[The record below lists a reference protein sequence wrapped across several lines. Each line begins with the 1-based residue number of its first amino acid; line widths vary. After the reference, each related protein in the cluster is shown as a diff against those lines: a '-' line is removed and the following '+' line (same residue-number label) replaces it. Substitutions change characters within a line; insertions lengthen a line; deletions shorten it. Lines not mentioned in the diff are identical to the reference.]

1 MKKTLLCFL
10 LLFTSFIYSQ
20 ANDIVHC
27 AGDNNFDLSKQKT
40 LLIGNLDPD
49 QTNVS
54 YHLSLVD
61 AVNNTNA
68 IANPS
73 NYNTAAV
80 STTIYARIDNKG
92 TITTSSF
99 NIKVTPALTIKAT
112 NTSILCSGDNT
123 AELTVT
129 VSGGSGQ
136 YFYSLN
142 GGTFVSNN
150 VFKNLAAG
158 NHSIKVLDAV
168 SGCPTTIIYAITAP
182 TILSATTLISGN
194 TATITATGG
203 NAPYQYSLDGVSYQS
218 NNIFTLS
225 PGTYTLMVRDSLGCI
240 TTIQATILP
249 TLTVS
254 SIFVTE
260 FSCSRDM
267 LTMAITATGGKA
279 PYTYSLDGKP
289 YQTNNSY
296 SDIFAGNH
304 IISVKDASSTIN
316 SKGIF
321 IAPYL
326 PLKLSLSTTNTSCYG
341 TNDGKAEIIVSD
353 GKAPYLYSLD
363 NGPFESN
370 NIFAN
375 LSPGYHTATV
385 KDATGCTIKSDVVIE
400 MTSIVEILESV
411 TNAGL
416 DNNDGQI
423 KINASGGKAPYS
435 YTLVDNVG
443 TTIKGPQTSNIFS
456 GLSAGTYQAQVTDSN
471 GCFYTRSTIKVVQS
485 TLAANVAVNAITCEN
500 PKGSITIT
508 ATGGVPPYRYSL
520 NDGAYSSVNVFND
533 LTPQTYTVKV
543 RDAQN
548 VRISLSAIV
557 TQSTPLT
564 LSTKVST
571 AIFCNGAS
579 TGSILSTPS
588 GGKSPYTY
596 SLDGITFQSSRYF
609 LDLKAGTYNIT
620 TKDANNCIAVSSIT
634 LSEPSPLSA
643 TYEVV
648 NDQNIF
654 IYPKGGS
661 NLYTFY
667 LTNTTT
673 GVQYGPET
681 VGAFTKVPP
690 GLYTIYVGDS
700 DCDFTITGIKIE
712 ASQSTTLSAVST
724 VDPPGCLSFARI
736 TVDAM
741 GGKTPYQYS
750 INNGATYSSSNI
762 FTSLNAGT
770 YTVKVKDADL
780 NTTTHN
786 VVINPVPSAPTIEA
800 IVKNITCQGS
810 KNGSITVKGIGGSG
824 RYLYKIN
831 GGIQQN
837 FDTFSNLAPGN
848 YIIEVQDMNI
858 CTSTMTV
865 TVTEPQALNVT
876 AKIGLNQTITAT
888 ATGGSAPYSYA
899 LENDNGV
906 VIAAPQ
912 SSNVFSNL
920 ANGLYTV
927 KVIDANA
934 CSISVSNINVIP
946 FTTLSASVTATNITC
961 SSPTGTIKINATDGI
976 QPYQYSLD
984 NGAYVSSNVF
994 ENLTAKNYSIKVKDA
1009 QNTVL
1014 DLTTTVAQTTLLTV
1028 SANIETGIN
1037 CPGNATGLIKA
1048 TANGGAEPYQYSID
1062 GINFKSNRYFQN
1074 LSAGNYNITVK
1085 DNNGCLA
1092 TTSTLILAEPSPIS
1106 GTYKIVNEENI
1117 VLNGSGGDSNLYTY
1131 YLENTVTGTKLGP
1144 DTTGRFTKL
1153 AVGTY
1158 NATINN
1164 SNGCSFQIPGIKIE
1178 TPTSTNLTVA
1188 TFSDPVTCTFKGRI
1202 TILAKGGKAPYQYSL
1217 NNGETY
1223 SSSNIIVGLTPNYA
1237 YPIVVRDADLNTV
1250 TDQIIVE
1257 NASSPPFSTAIV
1269 KNVSCPGN
1277 NDGIIKVIPTYEK
1290 GALSYSLNGGTVG
1303 NSDTF
1308 ENLKPGIYG
1317 ITVYNQNSCWYYFTA
1332 TVKEAVALTATVTI
1346 GTNNSITA
1354 TVTGGT
1360 APYSYALENE
1370 NGVTVATPQSS
1381 STFTNLIAGHYTL
1394 KVIDAN
1400 TCSVTV
1406 SNINIIEVPKLVAT
1420 ATITNV
1426 NCNASGSITIHA
1438 TGGTGPYQYSIDG
1451 GINYSSSNIFT
1462 GLIAGNYIGKIKDSQ
1477 NTVFSLSLE
1486 ITAATP
1492 LQLTATLTTLQTCS
1506 SPATI
1511 QATATGG
1518 LAPYTYAVNGGIYS
1532 ASNTFNV
1539 NGGTHVISVKD
1550 SNGCVENIS
1559 ITVTDPTPIIANISI
1574 ENQTATIT
1582 ASGGTGIYLYAISP
1596 NLNVFSASNKFTNL
1610 TAGEYIII
1618 VQDQIGCYVTF
1629 NFTINPP
1636 APSLEGKNSITISF
1650 KPGQTLADVVVE
1662 GDNIKWYST
1671 SGSGTGK
1678 ATGKANEIPLPLTTA
1693 LLDGVTYYA
1702 SQTINGIESKDRLAV
1717 TAKLNGALATPD
1729 FNLTSFQFYPNPV
1742 KDILTIKNDS
1752 AIDEVQ
1758 IIDASGKSVL
1768 FKKINDL
1775 HSEIDLSNLSSGV
1788 YILKVKAENKQKTL
1802 KFVKK

>member
-27 AGDNNFDLSKQKT
+27 AGDNNFDLSKQKIY
-40 LLIGNLDPD
+40 LIGNLDPD
-49 QTNVS
+49 QTTVS
-54 YHLSLVD
+54 YHLSLAD

-99 NIKVTPALTIKAT
+99 NVKVTPAVNIIAT
-112 NTSILCSGDNT
+112 NSPILCSGNT
-123 AELTVT
+123 ATLTVT

-142 GGTFVSNN
+142 GAAFVSSN
-150 VFKNLAAG
+150 VFTNVAAG

-168 SGCPTTIIYAITAP
+168 AGCSTTIIYTITAP

-203 NAPYQYSLDGVSYQS
+203 KASYQYSLDGVNYQS

-225 PGTYTLMVRDSLGCI
+225 PGTYTIMVKDSLGCI
-240 TTIQATILP
+240 TAIQATILP
-249 TLTVS
+249 ALTVS
-254 SIFVTE
+254 STFVTE
-260 FSCSRDM
+260 FSCSMDM
-267 LTMAITATGGKA
+267 LTMVITATGGKA

-296 SDIFAGNH
+296 SGIFAGNH
-304 IISVKDASSTIN
+304 TIAVKDALNTVS

-326 PLKLSLSTTNTSCYG
+326 PLKLSLNTTATTCYG
-341 TNDGKAEIIVSD
+341 GNDGKVEINVTG
-353 GKAPYLYSLD
+353 GKLPYLYSID
-363 NGPFESN
+363 NGPLVSTNVFS
-370 NIFAN
+370 N
-375 LSPGYHTATV
+375 LSPSYHTISV
-385 KDATGCTIKSDVVIE
+385 KDATGCYIQSDVVIG
-400 MTSIVEILESV
+400 MASPVEILESV

-435 YTLVDNVG
+435 YSLKDNVG
-443 TTIKGPQTSNIFS
+443 TTLKGPQTSNIFS
-456 GLSAGTYQAQVTDSN
+456 GLSAGLYQAQVTDSN
-471 GCFYTRSTIKVVQS
+471 GCFYTRSSIKVLQS
-485 TLAANVAVNAITCEN
+485 TLAANLVVNAITCEN
-500 PKGSITIT
+500 SKGSITIT
-508 ATGGVPPYRYSL
+508 ATGGVPPYQYSL
-520 NDGAYSSVNVFND
+520 NNGAYTSSNVFND

-543 RDAQN
+543 KDAQN
-548 VRISLSAIV
+548 IRISLSGTVIQA
-557 TQSTPLT
+557 TPLT
-564 LSTKVST
+564 LSTAVNIPVS
-571 AIFCNGAS
+571 CNGAS
-579 TGSILSTPS
+579 TGAIISTPS

-596 SLDGITFQSSRYF
+596 SLDGTTFQSSRYF

-643 TYEVV
+643 TYKVV

-654 IYPKGGS
+654 IYPTGGGS

-673 GVQYGPET
+673 GIQYGPET
-681 VGAFTKVPP
+681 VGTFTKLPP
-690 GLYTIYVGDS
+690 GLYTIFVGDS
-700 DCDFTITGIKIE
+700 NCDFTVSGIKIE
-712 ASQSTTLSAVST
+712 ASQSTALSAVSK
-724 VDPPGCLSFARI
+724 VDPLGCLSYARI

-741 GGKTPYQYS
+741 GGKAPYQYS
-750 INNGATYSSSNI
+750 INNGTNYSSSNI
-762 FTSLNAGT
+762 FSSLNAGT
-770 YTVKVKDADL
+770 YTVKVKDVDL
-780 NTTTHN
+780 NTTTHT

-824 RYLYKIN
+824 KYLYKIN
-831 GGIQQN
+831 GGIPQN
-837 FDTFSNLAPGN
+837 FDKFSNLAPGN

-858 CTSTMTV
+858 CTSMLTV

-912 SSNVFSNL
+912 SSNIFSNL
-920 ANGLYTV
+920 ANGLYTL

-934 CSISVSNINVIP
+934 CSVSVSNINVIP
-946 FTTLSASVTATNITC
+946 FTALSASVNATNITC
-961 SSPTGTIKINATDGI
+961 SSPMGTIKINATGGI

-994 ENLTAKNYSIKVKDA
+994 ENLTAKNYTVKVKDA

-1014 DLTTTVAQTTLLTV
+1014 DFTTTVAQTTLLTV
-1028 SANIETGIN
+1028 SAVIETGIN
-1037 CPGNATGLIKA
+1037 CPGNTTGLIKA

-1062 GINFKSNRYFQN
+1062 GTNFKSNIYFQN

-1085 DNNGCLA
+1085 DKNGCLA

-1106 GTYKIVNEENI
+1106 GTYKIVNEENM
-1117 VLNGSGGDSNLYTY
+1117 VLTGSGGDSNLYTY

-1164 SNGCSFQIPGIKIE
+1164 SKGCSFQIPGIKIE
-1178 TPTSTNLTVA
+1178 ASSSTNLTVA

-1257 NASSPPFSTAIV
+1257 NASSPPFSTATV
-1269 KNVSCPGN
+1269 KHVSCPGN
-1277 NDGIIKVIPTYEK
+1277 NDGIIKVIPTYDK
-1290 GALSYSLNGGTVG
+1290 GPLSYALDGGTMG

-1308 ENLKPGIYG
+1308 VNLKPGIYG
-1317 ITVYNQNSCWYYFTA
+1317 ITVYSQNSCWYYFTA
-1332 TVKEAVALTATVTI
+1332 TVKEATPLIATVTL
-1346 GTNNSITA
+1346 GTNNNITA
-1354 TVTGGT
+1354 NVTGGS
-1360 APYSYALENE
+1360 APYSYGLENE
-1370 NGVTVATPQSS
+1370 NGVTVVPPQTSN
-1381 STFTNLIAGHYTL
+1381 TFTNLVAGRYTL

-1400 TCSVTV
+1400 KCNVSV
-1406 SNINIIEVPKLVAT
+1406 SNINIIEVPKLSAT
-1420 ATITNV
+1420 ATVTNV
-1426 NCNASGSITIHA
+1426 NCNASGSITVNA

-1462 GLIAGNYIGKIKDSQ
+1462 GLTAGNYIAKVKDSQ

-1486 ITAATP
+1486 ITASTP
-1492 LQLTATLTTLQTCS
+1492 LQLIATLTSQQTCS

-1511 QATATGG
+1511 QATVTGG

-1532 ASNTFNV
+1532 ASNTFQV

-1550 SNGCVENIS
+1550 RNGCVENVS

-1574 ENQTATIT
+1574 ENQTATII
-1582 ASGGTGIYLYAISP
+1582 ASGGTGGYLYAISP

-1662 GDNIKWYST
+1662 GENIKWYISQNPLA
-1671 SGSGTGK
+1671 GK
-1678 ATGKANEIPLPLTTA
+1678 NKTNETLLPLTTV
-1693 LLDGVTYYA
+1693 LIDGTTYYA
-1702 SQTINGIESKDRLAV
+1702 SQTINGVESIRRLAV
-1717 TAKLNGALATPD
+1717 TTKLNGSLSTPD
-1729 FNLTSFQFYPNPV
+1729 FVLPNFKYYPNPV
-1742 KDILTIKNDS
+1742 KHVLIINNTSL
-1752 AIDEVQ
+1752 IDEIEIYSVSGQ
-1758 IIDASGKSVL
+1758 SILSTRIDS
-1768 FKKINDL
+1768 D
-1775 HSEIDLSNLSSGV
+1775 HSEIDLSNVSSGF
-1788 YILKVKAENKQKTL
+1788 YFLKVKSEGQVKIVKL
-1802 KFVKK
+1802 VKK

>member
-27 AGDNNFDLSKQKT
+27 AGDNNFDLSKQKIY
-40 LLIGNLDPD
+40 LIGNLDPD
-49 QTNVS
+49 QTTVS
-54 YHLSLVD
+54 YHLSLAD

-80 STTIYARIDNKG
+80 STTIYARINNNG

-99 NIKVTPALTIKAT
+99 NVKVTPAVNIIAT
-112 NTSILCSGDNT
+112 NSPILCTGNT
-123 AELTVT
+123 ATLTVT

-142 GGTFVSNN
+142 GAAFVSSN
-150 VFKNLAAG
+150 VFTNVAAG

-168 SGCPTTIIYAITAP
+168 AGCSTTSIYTITAP

-203 NAPYQYSLDGVSYQS
+203 KAPYQYSLDGVNYQS

-225 PGTYTLMVRDSLGCI
+225 PGTYTIMVKDSLGCI
-240 TTIQATILP
+240 TAIQATILP
-249 TLTVS
+249 ALTVS
-254 SIFVTE
+254 STFVNE

-279 PYTYSLDGKP
+279 PYTYSLNGGP

-296 SDIFAGNH
+296 SGIFAGNY
-304 IISVKDASSTIN
+304 IIAVKDALNTVS

-341 TNDGKAEIIVSD
+341 TNDGTAQIIVSN
-353 GKAPYLYSLD
+353 GKAPYLYSID
-363 NGPFESN
+363 NGPLVSTNVFS
-370 NIFAN
+370 N
-375 LSPGYHTATV
+375 LSPSYHTIYV
-385 KDATGCTIKSDVVIE
+385 KDATGCSIQSDIVIG
-400 MTSIVEILESV
+400 MASPVEILESV

-423 KINASGGKAPYS
+423 KINATGGKAPYS

-443 TTIKGPQTSNIFS
+443 TTLKGPQTSNVFS
-456 GLSAGTYQAQVTDSN
+456 GLSAGSYQAQVTDSN
-471 GCFYTRSTIKVVQS
+471 GCFYTRSSIKVVQS
-485 TLAANVAVNAITCEN
+485 TLAANLVVNAITCEN

-548 VRISLSAIV
+548 VRVSLSAIV

-564 LSTKVST
+564 LSTAVN
-571 AIFCNGAS
+571 IPVNCNGAS
-579 TGSILSTPS
+579 TGAIISTPS

-596 SLDGITFQSSRYF
+596 SLDGTAFQSSRYF
-609 LDLKAGTYNIT
+609 LNLKAGTYNIT

-643 TYEVV
+643 TYEIV

-661 NLYTFY
+661 NLYAFY

-673 GVQYGPET
+673 GIQYGPET
-681 VGAFTKVPP
+681 VGTFTKLPP
-690 GLYTIYVGDS
+690 GLYTIFVGDS
-700 DCDFTITGIKIE
+700 NCDFTVSGIKIE
-712 ASQSTTLSAVST
+712 ASQSTALSAVSK
-724 VDPPGCLSFARI
+724 VDPLGCLSYARI

-750 INNGATYSSSNI
+750 INNGTTYSSSNI

-770 YTVKVKDADL
+770 YTVKVRDADL
-780 NTTTHN
+780 NTTTHT
-786 VVINPVPSAPTIEA
+786 VVINPLPSAPTIEA

-810 KNGSITVKGIGGSG
+810 KNGSITVKGSGGSG
-824 RYLYKIN
+824 KYIYRLN
-831 GGIQQN
+831 GGVSQN
-837 FDTFSNLAPGN
+837 FDTFSNLAPGS
-848 YIIEVQDMNI
+848 YTIEIQDMNI
-858 CTSTMTV
+858 CKSTMTV
-865 TVTEPQALNVT
+865 TITEPQALNVT

-906 VIAAPQ
+906 VIATPQ
-912 SSNVFSNL
+912 SSNIFSNL
-920 ANGLYTV
+920 TNGLYTL

-934 CSISVSNINVIP
+934 CSVSVSNINMIP
-946 FTTLSASVTATNITC
+946 FTALSASVNATNITC
-961 SSPTGTIKINATDGI
+961 SSPTGTIKINATGGI

-984 NGAYVSSNVF
+984 NGTYVSSNVF
-994 ENLTAKNYSIKVKDA
+994 ENLATKNYTVKVKDA

-1014 DLTTTVAQTTLLTV
+1014 DFTTTVAQTTLLAV
-1028 SANIETGIN
+1028 SANIEVGIN
-1037 CPGNATGLIKA
+1037 CPGNTTGLIKA
-1048 TANGGAEPYQYSID
+1048 TANGGAEPYEYSID
-1062 GINFKSNRYFQN
+1062 GTNFKSNRYFQN
-1074 LSAGNYNITVK
+1074 LGAGNYNITVK
-1085 DNNGCLA
+1085 DYNGCLA
-1092 TTSTLILAEPSPIS
+1092 TTPTLILAEPSPIS

-1117 VLNGSGGDSNLYTY
+1117 VLTGSGGDTDLYSY
-1131 YLENTVTGTKLGP
+1131 YLENTATGTKLGS
-1144 DTTGRFTKL
+1144 DGTGRFTKL

-1158 NATINN
+1158 NATISN
-1164 SNGCSFQIPGIKIE
+1164 SKGCSFQIPGIKIE
-1178 TPTSTNLTVA
+1178 ASSSTNLSVA

-1223 SSSNIIVGLTPNYA
+1223 SSSNIIVGLIPNYA

-1269 KNVSCPGN
+1269 KHVSCPGN

-1290 GALSYSLNGGTVG
+1290 GPLSYALDGVTMG

-1308 ENLKPGIYG
+1308 VNLKPGIYG
-1317 ITVYNQNSCWYYFTA
+1317 ITVYSQNSCWYYFTA
-1332 TVKEAVALTATVTI
+1332 TVKDATPLTATVTL

-1354 TVTGGT
+1354 NVTGGS

-1370 NGVTVATPQSS
+1370 NGVTVVTPQTSN
-1381 STFTNLIAGHYTL
+1381 TFTNLVAARYTL

-1400 TCSVTV
+1400 KCNVSV
-1406 SNINIIEVPKLVAT
+1406 SNINIIEVPKLAAT
-1420 ATITNV
+1420 ATVTNV
-1426 NCNASGSITIHA
+1426 NCNASGAITVNA

-1451 GINYSSSNIFT
+1451 GINYSSSNIFA
-1462 GLIAGNYIGKIKDSQ
+1462 GLTAGNYITKVKDSQ

-1486 ITAATP
+1486 ITASTP
-1492 LQLTATLTTLQTCS
+1492 LQLIATLTSQQTCS

-1511 QATATGG
+1511 QATVTGG

-1532 ASNTFNV
+1532 ASNTFQV

-1550 SNGCVENIS
+1550 KNGCVENVS

-1574 ENQTATIT
+1574 ENQTATII
-1582 ASGGTGIYLYAISP
+1582 ASGGTGGYLYAISP

-1662 GDNIKWYST
+1662 GENIKWYST
-1671 SGSGTGK
+1671 SGSGTSKTIGK
-1678 ATGKANEIPLPLTTA
+1678 SNETPLPLTTV

-1702 SQTINGIESKDRLAV
+1702 SQTINGIESKNRLAV
-1717 TAKLNGALATPD
+1717 TAKVNGSLSAPD
-1729 FNLTSFQFYPNPV
+1729 FNLTAFQFYPNPV
-1742 KDILTIKNDS
+1742 QDILTIKNNS
-1752 AIDEVQ
+1752 
-1758 IIDASGKSVL
+1758 IIDDVEIIDVSGKSVV

-1775 HSEIDLSNLSSGV
+1775 QSEIDLSNLSSGV
-1788 YILKVKAENKQKTL
+1788 YLMKVKSEGREKTI
-1802 KFVKK
+1802 KIIKK